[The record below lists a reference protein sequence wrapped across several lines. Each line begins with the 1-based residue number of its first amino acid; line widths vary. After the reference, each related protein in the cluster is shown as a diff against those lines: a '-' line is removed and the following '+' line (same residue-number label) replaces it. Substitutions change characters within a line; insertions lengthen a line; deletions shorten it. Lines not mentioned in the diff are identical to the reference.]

1 MADAVTACKRAG
13 IVSATTRSSVG
24 LQRNPERVRAEL
36 EMLARNEAA
45 QLGANTIVAMGP
57 PAGDAQTFEA
67 YDCQR

>member
-1 MADAVTACKRAG
+1 
-13 IVSATTRSSVG
+13 VG